1 MPQPRAWS
9 GDKLVPQEILRAYN
23 TTVDERIAAAKTAAI
38 AAAEKKD
45 QNLMGDVESK
55 ITAEVDEAWRDLST
69 RLDTVAGDLTEAFG
83 NAIDDLTGQVATN
96 NEQSNERDRVLTEN
110 LNALATTVESLPTID
125 EVNSAISSNLTSV
138 YQFKGS
144 VADYA
149 SLPTGYGVAQTGWV
163 YNTEDT
169 GMNYAWTGT
178 AWDSLGGDKII
189 TQLISPSEYNTILHD
204 KTIPEAAVGK
214 LVGSD
219 AYLGLRLAIPD
230 PVSTETAETIVV
242 NGVVPSG
249 HAGDMATA
257 DSLRVLRDSFPMQQV
272 AYGTLQSTAWAAD
285 PDNEGSYRYSVQGLG
300 LPLGRAYMLCLDIPV
315 ESTVGYRCE
324 FSSQDGE
331 AVWTTLDIYSKVI
344 PVDIVF
350 EIVDMGNFMAPMER
364 TPFVVYTGG
373 ISGAIS
379 DGGGTGGGDGTHA
392 EFIENPV
399 VMKASWTASSDNT
412 KWTYTHPLDRTAKD
426 SMFFICLLAGP
437 ESTIR
442 VTSYDDT
449 SFTLTSYVTPP
460 AMLIMVIYK
469 EKTNQSDLSI
479 LVPFYGA
486 FNAMKAMPIAA
497 GGTGG
502 TTATDALKGLISPL
516 TNVNYGSNDYPSYYI
531 PVYEGNRVV
540 KASINTLRQAMI
552 GTGTTIQTSGGD
564 YTTIRGRGISFHT
577 AMPSAL
583 RNGCIYGIYS

>member
-55 ITAEVDEAWRDLST
+55 ITAEVDAAWRDLST
-69 RLDTVAGDLTEAFG
+69 RIDTATSDLGEAFG
-83 NAIDDLTGQVATN
+83 NAIEDLTGQVAAN
-96 NEQSNERDRVLTEN
+96 NNQSNERDRVLTEN

-178 AWDSLGGDKII
+178 SWDSLGGDKII

-204 KTIPEAAVGK
+204 KIIPEAAVGK

-242 NGVVPSG
+242 DGVVPSG

-257 DSLRVLRDSFPMQQV
+257 DSLRVLRDAFPMQQV
-272 AYGTLQSTAWAAD
+272 AYGTLQSTAWVSD
-285 PDNEGSYRYSVQGLG
+285 PDSEGSYRYSVHGLG
-300 LPLGRAYMLCLDIPV
+300 IPVGRPYMLCLDIPV
-315 ESTVGYRCE
+315 DSTVGYRCE

-331 AVWTTLDIYSKVI
+331 GVWTTLNIYSKVI

-350 EIVDMGNFMAPMER
+350 EIVDMGNFIAPMER

-379 DGGGTGGGDGTHA
+379 GGSSGGGDGTQI

-426 SMFFICLLAGP
+426 SMFFICFLTGP

-502 TTATDALKGLISPL
+502 TTAADALKGLISPL
-516 TNVNYGSNDYPSYYI
+516 TDGNYNSANYASYYV
-531 PVYEGNRVV
+531 PVYGGGGVM
-540 KASINTLRQAMI
+540 KASLNLIRNVAINTQ
-552 GTGTTIQTSGGD
+552 TPIQTANSD
-564 YTTIRGRGISFHT
+564 YTTSRARGFSLRT
-577 AMPSAL
+577 ALPSSL
-583 RNGCIYGIYS
+583 VNGCIYGIYS